1 MRISD
6 WSSDVCSSDLVR
18 HVAVMIGA
26 PTLMGAL
33 AGCVQIETPDKPIE
47 INLNINIRQ
56 EVVYRLDG
64 DAKKLIEQK
73 DRKSV
78 VKGKSVSV
86 RLEIGGRRKMKKQH
100 RQEYDMIII

>member
-1 MRISD
+1 MNKPKTGARRIGIYG
-6 WSSDVCSSDLVR
+6 R
-18 HVAVMIGA
+18 TVAVMIGT

-64 DAKKLIEQK
+64 DAKKLIEQN
-73 DRKSV
+73 S
-78 VKGKSVSV
+78 
-86 RLEIGGRRKMKKQH
+86 EIF
-100 RQEYDMIII
+100 

>member
-1 MRISD
+1 MKRTKSGARRLTID
-6 WSSDVCSSDLVR
+6 VR

-64 DAKKLIEQK
+64 DAKKLIEQN
-73 DRKSV
+73 S
-78 VKGKSVSV
+78 
-86 RLEIGGRRKMKKQH
+86 EIF
-100 RQEYDMIII
+100 